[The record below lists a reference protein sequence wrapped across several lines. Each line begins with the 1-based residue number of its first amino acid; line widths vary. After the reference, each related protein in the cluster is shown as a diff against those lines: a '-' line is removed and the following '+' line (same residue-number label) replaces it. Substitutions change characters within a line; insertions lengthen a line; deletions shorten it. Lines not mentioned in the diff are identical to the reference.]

1 MYTDAGERAF
11 EALGEIACVFLEPL
25 MPRYRP
31 GLRGVAEQPSR
42 CKSKRSIEIPPICTI
57 VKRLLNNLYIRH
69 RSFCEV
75 RKVCQPLI

>member
-31 GLRGVAEQPSR
+31 GPRGFSGAAVTVQVQ
-42 CKSKRSIEIPPICTI
+42 T
-57 VKRLLNNLYIRH
+57 VY
-69 RSFCEV
+69 
-75 RKVCQPLI
+75 